1 MEWNIATADISL
13 RLNEVFV
20 VVKKDTDMQPR
31 KFDDIRFS
39 SIHRR
44 IMLWGSGGPFLDGY
58 VLVIIGVALHQ
69 LTPIL
74 KLDAQWIGLLGA
86 GTLAGLF
93 IGTSLFGYISDRVGR
108 RKMFLVD
115 IAAIG
120 LISIAT
126 MFVSTPAEL
135 LVMRVLIGIVIGAD
149 YPIATSM
156 ITEFSSTRQ
165 RAFAVGFIAAM
176 WYVGA
181 TCANLVGFWL
191 YDMVDGWRWMLGSA
205 FIPCL
210 IILIGRF
217 DLPESPRWLLRKG
230 RVKECEQMM
239 IKLFGEP
246 LVFDDEPQQETRFLQ
261 LFNKRHF
268 PFVLFVAV
276 IWTCQVIPMFAIY
289 TFGPQ
294 IVGLL
299 GWDEGKNAALGNV
312 VISLF
317 FMLGCIPAM
326 YWLNSLGRRPLLIG
340 SFAMMTGALALLGWV
355 DHMQISLVV
364 IAFAVYAFFSG
375 GPGILQWLYPNELFP
390 TDIRASAV
398 GVIMSIS
405 RIGTVISTWALPL
418 FIARYGIST
427 VMLIGAFISLVGL
440 VVSVLFAPET
450 KGLTLNETGKISLAI
465 KSPLK

>member
-1 MEWNIATADISL
+1 
-13 RLNEVFV
+13 
-20 VVKKDTDMQPR
+20 MQAR
-31 KFDDIRFS
+31 NFDDIRFS

-58 VLVIIGVALHQ
+58 VLVMIGVALEQ
-69 LTPIL
+69 LTPLL
-74 KLDAQWIGLLGA
+74 KLDAEWIGLLGA
-86 GTLAGLF
+86 GTLVGLF

-108 RKMFLVD
+108 RKMFLID
-115 IAAIG
+115 IVAIG
-120 LISIAT
+120 LISVAT

-181 TCANLVGFWL
+181 TCANLVGFLL
-191 YDMVDGWRWMLGSA
+191 YDMADGWRWMLGSA

-210 IILIGRF
+210 AILIGRF

-230 RVKECEQMM
+230 RVKECDEMM
-239 IKLFGEP
+239 RKLFGEP
-246 LVFDDEPQQETRFLQ
+246 VVFDEEPPQETRFLQ
-261 LFNKRHF
+261 LFNRRHF
-268 PFVLFVAV
+268 PFVLFVAA
-276 IWTCQVIPMFAIY
+276 IWTCQVIPMFALY

-299 GWDEGKNAALGNV
+299 GWDSGRNAALGNV

-317 FMLGCIPAM
+317 FMLGCLPAM

-340 SFAMMTGALALLGWV
+340 SFAMMTAALALLGLV
-355 DHMQISLVV
+355 DNLGIALVV
-364 IAFAVYAFFSG
+364 LAFAVYAFFSG

-405 RIGTVISTWALPL
+405 RIGTVISTWALPV
-418 FIARYGIST
+418 FITRYGISA
-427 VMLIGAFISLVGL
+427 VMLAGAVISAVGL
-440 VVSVLFAPET
+440 MVSVLFAPET
-450 KGLTLNETGKISLAI
+450 QGLSLTQSGKLSLKRRAFF
-465 KSPLK
+465 K